1 MSKAK
6 KLDLAGAVHGAAR
19 AGSGPA
25 ASVATAPA
33 RPVRA
38 RASSREGTRGVLIRV
53 ERALSRRLRQLALD
67 EDTSVQALGVEAF
80 EALLQ
85 ARGR

>member
-1 MSKAK
+1 MRI
-6 KLDLAGAVHGAAR
+6 AGKTASVVVDAAR

-25 ASVATAPA
+25 ASVAAAPA

-53 ERALSRRLRQLALD
+53 ESGLSRRLRQLALD

-85 ARGR
+85 GRGR

>member
-19 AGSGPA
+19 SQSEARRAPA
-25 ASVATAPA
+25 AGGG
-33 RPVRA
+33 

-53 ERALSRRLRQLALD
+53 EPDLSRRLRQLALD

-80 EALLQ
+80 EALLET
-85 ARGR
+85 RGR